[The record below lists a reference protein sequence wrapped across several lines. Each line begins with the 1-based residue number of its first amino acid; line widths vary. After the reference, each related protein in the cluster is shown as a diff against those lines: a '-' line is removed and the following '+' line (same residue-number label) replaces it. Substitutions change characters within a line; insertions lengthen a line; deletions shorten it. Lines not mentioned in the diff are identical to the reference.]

1 MNIYKY
7 VHFTREQLEKELSTS
22 SKSGLAPEQVIAFQK
37 RFGSNTLSSQGT
49 TWFSLLVRQYNSA
62 FTYLLFGAA
71 VASLLVKDIINSC
84 IIFGIVLL
92 NGLLGFFQEYRAE
105 QALTL
110 LKQHLSMTA
119 QVIRGGAQTT
129 IDSAELVPGDLIILK
144 PGDYIPADVRFI
156 DGSLSID
163 ESLLTGESTPAKKTS
178 DPLSQDAHSVYEALN
193 CGFLGTTV
201 TSGSAKAFI
210 LATGSSTMFGGI
222 STLTLQT
229 ARQSNFQERLTQL
242 SRFLLGLII
251 ITLITVFCV
260 HLLIYGSQTNIIE
273 LLFFSIAL
281 TVGLTPE
288 ALPTVTTFALSRG
301 ALQLAKHNVI
311 VKRLSAIEDLG
322 AITILCTDKTGTL
335 TENSLTVDAFHP
347 VDDTLKLY
355 ARLACKREEPLDP
368 FDKALKEA
376 TDGLSEQAQA
386 YTVVKEVPFDPLK
399 KRNTVLVQKDNEYLL
414 ITRGAF
420 ETLAQMCTEVPPEL
434 RTWITGQAE
443 LGTRVLAIA
452 SKKVSNAVVEG
463 NESQMTLTGLVSF
476 HDPIKPTVTAAAK
489 KAHMLG
495 ITLKM
500 ITGDSKEVACAVAQ
514 KIGLTQPPCSVVTG
528 DELDALSPEEREKAV
543 ITNAVFARIS
553 PEQKFQIINILKP
566 GNVVGFLGEGIN
578 DAPALKVAHVGLAV
592 QYASDIAKDAAD
604 IILLDKSLR
613 VIIEGIAIGRGV
625 FSNTIKY
632 ILASISSTFGNF
644 YSIAII
650 SMLVNFLPLSAV
662 QILLINFLSD
672 LPMISIA
679 TDTVDPDELK
689 RPHAYKLKE
698 IAFFATILG
707 IVSSFFDF
715 ILFSTFSSA
724 APAVIQTNWFITC
737 VFTELALIFSVRT
750 KKPFYQARRPS
761 TTLLALSATVALF
774 TLYMPYSHWGQ
785 TVFLFQPVSG
795 HDLLIIASIV
805 VTYFIATELVKL
817 LYLQITTKTV
827 DS

>member
-1 MNIYKY
+1 MC
-7 VHFTREQLEKELSTS
+7 
-22 SKSGLAPEQVIAFQK
+22 
-37 RFGSNTLSSQGT
+37 
-49 TWFSLLVRQYNSA
+49 
-62 FTYLLFGAA
+62 
-71 VASLLVKDIINSC
+71 AS
-84 IIFGIVLL
+84 F
-92 NGLLGFFQEYRAE
+92 
-105 QALTL
+105 
-110 LKQHLSMTA
+110 H
-119 QVIRGGAQTT
+119 IR
-129 IDSAELVPGDLIILK
+129 P
-144 PGDYIPADVRFI
+144 
-156 DGSLSID
+156 
-163 ESLLTGESTPAKKTS
+163 
-178 DPLSQDAHSVYEALN
+178 
-193 CGFLGTTV
+193 
-201 TSGSAKAFI
+201 
-210 LATGSSTMFGGI
+210 
-222 STLTLQT
+222 
-229 ARQSNFQERLTQL
+229 
-242 SRFLLGLII
+242 
-251 ITLITVFCV
+251 
-260 HLLIYGSQTNIIE
+260 QTNIIE

-301 ALQLAKHNVI
+301 ALQLARHNVV

-335 TENSLTVDAFHP
+335 TQNSLTVDSFYP
-347 VDDTLKLY
+347 VDDMVKLY

-376 TDGLSEQAQA
+376 TEELSEQAQT
-386 YTVVKEVPFDPLK
+386 YKVIQEEPFDPLK
-399 KRNTVLVQKDNEYLL
+399 RRNTVLVQKDDEYLL

-420 ETLAQMCTEVPPEL
+420 ETVAQLCTEVSPEL
-434 RTWITGQAE
+434 HQWIADQAA
-443 LGTRVLAIA
+443 LGTRVLALA
-452 SKKVSNAVVEG
+452 SKKVPNAAIEG
-463 NESQMTLTGLVSF
+463 NESQMTLTGVVSF
-476 HDPIKPTVTAAAK
+476 HDPIKPTVVAAVK

-495 ITLKM
+495 ITIKM

-514 KIGLTQPPCSVVTG
+514 KIGLAQIPCTVLTG
-528 DELDALSPEEREKAV
+528 DALDALSPEEQQKAV
-543 ITNAVFARIS
+543 ETHSIFARIS
-553 PEQKFQIINILKP
+553 PEQKFQIITLLKP

-613 VIIEGIAIGRGV
+613 VIIEGIALGRGV

-679 TDTVDPDELK
+679 TDTVDADELK
-689 RPHAYKLKE
+689 RPHAYNLKE

-715 ILFSTFSSA
+715 ILFSTFSSST
-724 APAVIQTNWFITC
+724 PAVIQTNWFITC

-761 TTLLALSATVALF
+761 TTLIALSAAVALF

-785 TVFLFQPVSG
+785 TIFLFQPVSG
-795 HDLLIIASIV
+795 HDLLIIAGIV
-805 VTYFIATELVKL
+805 VTYFFTTDMVKL
-817 LYLQITTKTV
+817 LYLQLVTKTV